1 MFGSDPLSGFFM
13 GLFGGEPLETLIF
26 TLILSLLIL
35 IGLNISGKF
44 KTAID
49 GLIDANPTTIS
60 NPVIFQVLGILLFL
74 IITAMLVGSL
84 ISLGQRIEYTGFGFY
99 VLTELLT
106 ILLYVAFGYAYA
118 SLFFDPKKANLSVD
132 SSSTTAEDFI
142 ALLSFSLKAPLVLV
156 KMISNLLVVLGALAI
171 LNGVF
176 TYTFAEGYDVFTGL
190 ASMGMGVGWLVA
202 GVFLPFLLYLVFLF
216 LYPVY
221 NFWLAILHI
230 PKIGKVDKQ

>member
-1 MFGSDPLSGFFM
+1 MFGSDPLSSFFM

-74 IITAMLVGSL
+74 IMTAMLVGSL
-84 ISLGQRIEYTGFGFY
+84 ISLGQTIEYTGFGFY

-132 SSSTTAEDFI
+132 SSSSTAEDFI

>member
-1 MFGSDPLSGFFM
+1 
-13 GLFGGEPLETLIF
+13 
-26 TLILSLLIL
+26 
-35 IGLNISGKF
+35 
-44 KTAID
+44 
-49 GLIDANPTTIS
+49 
-60 NPVIFQVLGILLFL
+60 
-74 IITAMLVGSL
+74 MLVGSL